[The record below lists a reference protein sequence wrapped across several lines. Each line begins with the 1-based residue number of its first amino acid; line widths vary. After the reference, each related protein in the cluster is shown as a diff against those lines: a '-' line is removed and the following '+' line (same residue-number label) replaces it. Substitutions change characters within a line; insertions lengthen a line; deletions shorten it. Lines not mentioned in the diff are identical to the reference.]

1 MSYDLSKALVESI
14 AERPDAARPSEAGA
28 AGVPSIHPHG
38 VPVTEANPHDPRPL
52 DWDQAVD
59 AAAARLEESWVR
71 PDETGRMLS
80 SGMADEF
87 AATLCAF
94 GMVAEEVVH
103 MQVHSDRARGDAE
116 GPSVNSQGKASG

>member
-1 MSYDLSKALVESI
+1 MIRGRSI
-14 AERPDAARPSEAGA
+14 GIRPSMR
-28 AGVPSIHPHG
+28 
-38 VPVTEANPHDPRPL
+38 PRRG
-52 DWDQAVD
+52 W
-59 AAAARLEESWVR
+59 RNRWVR